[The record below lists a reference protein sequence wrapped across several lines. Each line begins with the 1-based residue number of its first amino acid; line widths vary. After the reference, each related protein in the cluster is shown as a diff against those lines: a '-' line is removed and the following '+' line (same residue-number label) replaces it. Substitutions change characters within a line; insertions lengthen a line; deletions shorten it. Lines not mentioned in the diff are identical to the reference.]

1 MNLDKQHAEIL
12 SDIASFAEVERYR
25 GMLPAKLALCYDEL
39 KVEELIQANLVER
52 VFITFS
58 CGQESQLL
66 KLTEQGRAALEDL
79 ENVGDDEQGQVR
91 RKKAL
96 TSLKPECV
104 ELTPEQLQIMSD
116 ILHYSKIHRFGG
128 LMPHTETA
136 EYPARDLNIL
146 FARGFVIRVK
156 AELGSGK
163 KRKGLILSDK
173 GLRCLGY
180 S

>member
-1 MNLDKQHAEIL
+1 MHIENQHFEIL
-12 SDIASFAEVERYR
+12 NDIAKFADVERYR
-25 GMLPAKLALCYDEL
+25 GMLPAKLALCYDTR
-39 KVEELIQANLVER
+39 KVEELIEANLVER
-52 VFITFS
+52 VFISFS

-66 KLTEQGRAALEDL
+66 KLTEQGRTALEDL
-79 ENVGDDEQGQVR
+79 CDPGGEDPAQPRG
-91 RKKAL
+91 KKIL
-96 TSLKPECV
+96 IQPKPECA
-104 ELTPEQLQIMSD
+104 ELTPEQMQIMSD

-128 LMPHTETA
+128 LMPHTETTV
-136 EYPARDLNIL
+136 YPPRDLNIL

-180 S
+180 A